1 MCNSL
6 LSPWAEPK
14 AESKGGGI
22 GNASDSRHWRQG
34 RIPAKILAMPARR
47 KARPRRR
54 RPVSGA
60 RREDEQ
66 LRLARAVQEALLPP
80 PLTALPGVEVAARFQ
95 PSQSVGGDFYDYF
108 PLHAR
113 YLAFYLGDVQG
124 KGLEGA
130 MYALLVSGLM
140 RGLNKTGNEPAAL
153 VEFLNRRLA
162 LRALPGKF
170 CALAYA
176 VFDLEQRQLRLAN
189 AGLPFPWLL
198 RHGQLTRVEIPGI
211 PVGMFNP
218 CQYDQGVVRLESGDR
233 LLFYTDGLPDSL
245 EALYPRAGDGEKQLA
260 RLLGESGTRSAA
272 ALADR
277 LVGRLQLERPLRR
290 RKRLEDDAA
299 FLVVHIL

>member
-1 MCNSL
+1 MPS
-6 LSPWAEPK
+6 SRRP
-14 AESKGGGI
+14 GG
-22 GNASDSRHWRQG
+22 
-34 RIPAKILAMPARR
+34 
-47 KARPRRR
+47 RRR
-54 RPVSGA
+54 RVSSGA
-60 RREDEQ
+60 RRGAEQ
-66 LRLARAVQEALLPP
+66 LRRAREVQQALLPP
-80 PLTALPGVEVAARFQ
+80 PLTALPGGEVAGRFQ

-108 PLHAR
+108 QLHAR
-113 YLAFYLGDVQG
+113 NVAFYLGDVQG

-218 CQYDQGVVRLESGDR
+218 CQYDQGVVRLG
-233 LLFYTDGLPDSL
+233 
-245 EALYPRAGDGEKQLA
+245 AGG
-260 RLLGESGTRSAA
+260 RP
-272 ALADR
+272 
-277 LVGRLQLERPLRR
+277 VG
-290 RKRLEDDAA
+290 
-299 FLVVHIL
+299 F

>member
-1 MCNSL
+1 
-6 LSPWAEPK
+6 
-14 AESKGGGI
+14 
-22 GNASDSRHWRQG
+22 
-34 RIPAKILAMPARR
+34 MPS
-47 KARPRRR
+47 PRRPGGR
-54 RPVSGA
+54 RGRVSSGA
-60 RREDEQ
+60 RRGAEQ
-66 LRLARAVQEALLPP
+66 LRLAREVQQALLPP
-80 PLTALPGVEVAARFQ
+80 PLTALPGLEVAARFH
-95 PSQSVGGDFYDYF
+95 PSQRVGGDFYDYF
-108 PLHAR
+108 QLHAR
-113 YLAFYLGDVQG
+113 NVAFYLGDVQG

-140 RGLNKTGNEPAAL
+140 RGLNKTGNEPAGL
-153 VEFLNRRLA
+153 VQFLNRRLA

-245 EALYPRAGDGEKQLA
+245 EALYPRARPEE
-260 RLLGESGTRSAA
+260 RR
-272 ALADR
+272 
-277 LVGRLQLERPLRR
+277 VG
-290 RKRLEDDAA
+290 
-299 FLVVHIL
+299 